1 MPGRAYQAAT
11 TGWLPTC
18 SCSPEQPPVPC
29 RVLDPFG
36 GSGTTALAADRLG
49 RDCTLVEIN
58 PQYAALSERR
68 VTRDAPLLMW
78 GAVSA
83 EGGAEPEAETPD
95 GQTKQERHPN
105 RTVAGFNQ
113 RWAARKAAV
122 AGEGA
127 AG

>member
-1 MPGRAYQAAT
+1 
-11 TGWLPTC
+11 
-18 SCSPEQPPVPC
+18 
-29 RVLDPFG
+29 
-36 GSGTTALAADRLG
+36 
-49 RDCTLVEIN
+49 
-58 PQYAALSERR
+58 
-68 VTRDAPLLMW
+68 MW

-113 RWAARKAAV
+113 RWKATRGAV
-122 AGEGA
+122 GVAPELPMDGA